1 MTAIQRPL
9 PQATD
14 ITAPYWQAA
23 QQERLVLQHCRQCQN
38 WQFFPR
44 SFCCHCGSEAVVWK
58 ASTGQGKIYT
68 FTINRRATHAFFKER
83 LPYAVAMV
91 ELDEGPRMMA
101 NIIDSD
107 LKRLVIGARVQVC
120 FERASEEITLPQ
132 FRLV

>member
-1 MTAIQRPL
+1 MA
-9 PQATD
+9 
-14 ITAPYWQAA
+14 WQASA
-23 QQERLVLQHCRQCQN
+23 
-38 WQFFPR
+38 
-44 SFCCHCGSEAVVWK
+44 GK
-58 ASTGQGKIYT
+58 GKIYT

-107 LKRLVIGARVQVC
+107 LSRIAIGATVQVC

-132 FRLV
+132 FRLA

>member
-1 MTAIQRPL
+1 MTATQRPL
-9 PQATD
+9 PQPTD
-14 ITAPYWQAA
+14 ITAAYWQAA
-23 QQERLVLQHCRQCQN
+23 QQEKLLLQHCQQCQN

-44 SFCCHCGSEAVVWK
+44 AFCCHCGSEDLSWQ
-58 ASTGQGKIYT
+58 ASAGKGKIYT

-91 ELDEGPRMMA
+91 ELEEGPCMMA

-107 LKRLVIGARVQVC
+107 LSRIAIGAKVQVC
-120 FERASEEITLPQ
+120 FERASDEITLPQ